1 MVRANSG
8 LCCWGKEVSRRWVG
22 SDSYFAGWGSGC
34 EEFLVEHVGEDLVA
48 MGVVEGAV
56 ADGGQHEGQGARV
69 AFFAEG
75 VGGSELVGAV
85 EDVGLAAAVGG

>member
-1 MVRANSG
+1 
-8 LCCWGKEVSRRWVG
+8 
-22 SDSYFAGWGSGC
+22 
-34 EEFLVEHVGEDLVA
+34 